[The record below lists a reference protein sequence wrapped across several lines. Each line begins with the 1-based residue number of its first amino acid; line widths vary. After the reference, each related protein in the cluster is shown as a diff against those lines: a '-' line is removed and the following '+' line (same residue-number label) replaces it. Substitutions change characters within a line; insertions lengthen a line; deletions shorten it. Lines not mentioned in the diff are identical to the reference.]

1 MCNIQRLSGYLSDAL
16 ALAQN
21 VNRTYQARRSSLERY
36 QVPSLLCIYASI
48 LCIYAYQ
55 MRIIFICMC
64 QIVMYICVYIYAH
77 GYVNSLMHCLLCTC
91 VYTYMHMDVSN
102 CPIVP
107 APSRPYIPLSLS
119 LSLSL
124 SHGHVY
130 ISVHACVCGCVCV
143 GVCVRARVL
152 VHAVPRSTA
161 GTLPHI
167 SLSCICIYIYK
178 HTCECVLC

>member
-55 MRIIFICMC
+55 MRLIFICMC

-130 ISVHACVCGCVCV
+130 MHACV
-143 GVCVRARVL
+143 GVCVWVCVCARVCLCTPFL
-152 VHAVPRSTA
+152 VRPLARS
-161 GTLPHI
+161 LI
-167 SLSCICIYIYK
+167 SLSVYMHIHI
-178 HTCECVLC
+178 

>member
-55 MRIIFICMC
+55 MRLIFICMC

-124 SHGHVY
+124 MVMCTCMRVWVCG
-130 ISVHACVCGCVCV
+130 CGCVCA
-143 GVCVRARVL
+143 RACACARRSSFDRWHAPSYLSL
-152 VHAVPRSTA
+152 VYM
-161 GTLPHI
+161 HI
-167 SLSCICIYIYK
+167 HI
-178 HTCECVLC
+178 